1 MNRHYFNFIAAFNSA
16 CKTKKWTFVAPLRN
30 KFVWVFLNY
39 LAKEKLIEDFSF
51 VNSEHIKFFN
61 NNISSALV
69 LGKKHSAYYCPI
81 KIHLKHEFISKIHT
95 ISSPGERYYLNK
107 KELALFAKQK
117 SGKLGVVICSSS
129 KLKRLCTANELIRI
143 NEGGF
148 VLCVV
153 NFY

>member
-1 MNRHYFNFIAAFNSA
+1 MNRHYFNFIAMFNSA

-30 KFVWVFLNY
+30 KFVWTFLNY
-39 LAKEKLIEDFSF
+39 LTKEKLIDGLSF
-51 VNSEHIKFFN
+51 VNDTQIFSFN
-61 NNISSALV
+61 NNNAQPLL
-69 LGKKHSAYYCPI
+69 LGKKRGAYYCPI

-95 ISSPGERYYLNK
+95 ISSPGERYYFNK
-107 KELALFAKQK
+107 KELAIFAKQR
-117 SGKLGVVICSSS
+117 SGKSGVVICSSS
-129 KLKRLCTANELIRI
+129 KLRRLCTANELINI